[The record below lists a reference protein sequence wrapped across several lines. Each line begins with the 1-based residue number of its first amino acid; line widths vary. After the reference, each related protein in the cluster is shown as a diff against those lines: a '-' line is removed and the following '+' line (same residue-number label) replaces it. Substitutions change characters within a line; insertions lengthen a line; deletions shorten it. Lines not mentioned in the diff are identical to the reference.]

1 MLKRNSNTR
10 EGPPVVSSVLK
21 EPMLTFLKGTL
32 NGDLKIRRLLVAE
45 NLQKG
50 TLNREGYLDLNL
62 NFLETAGYV

>member
-1 MLKRNSNTR
+1 
-10 EGPPVVSSVLK
+10 
-21 EPMLTFLKGTL
+21 MLTFLKGTL

-50 TLNREGYLDLNL
+50 TLNREGYLDLKL